1 MCATVDSQCLEYLKY
16 ITLPLTCLF
25 EINIAARNESF
36 FQVFQSC
43 FLRERTYQKQFVIFY
58 LFTHC
63 KSHDYPINQSQIKV
77 GTPPLP
83 NTLYPLMTRLYAG
96 K

>member
-1 MCATVDSQCLEYLKY
+1 MCATVDTQCLEYFGC

-43 FLRERTYQKQFVIFY
+43 FLRERTYQKQFVIFIY
-58 LFTHC
+58 
-63 KSHDYPINQSQIKV
+63 SPIAKAMIILLTKV
-77 GTPPLP
+77 
-83 NTLYPLMTRLYAG
+83 